1 MNMKLWIG
9 AGLLASVA
17 SLAPL
22 AFSAGDR
29 IEKRVVIVNGGASHE
44 DIADKIS
51 ITDADSLAIG
61 ETREY
66 TSPSGKSFTLTRDAE
81 EHWTLRGLG
90 KEFGF
95 GGAPEDL
102 EVAGGEGAVTINKR
116 VIVMDHD
123 GDGEEAETHTISG
136 GGDGEKR
143 VEVFV
148 DRPGDGEPVVRKILI
163 NGQEADANDRD
174 VKIIVRKAEG
184 GEGAPHA
191 IWIDKDGKHHE
202 SLADHGVMMIETEDT
217 ASSGGAPENAT
228 MVEITRESGGDGE
241 RRVEKRVFLF
251 VDDGEEN

>member
-1 MNMKLWIG
+1 MNIKLWIG
-9 AGLLASVA
+9 AGLLATVA

-22 AFSAGDR
+22 AFSAGER
-29 IEKRVVIVNGGASHE
+29 IEKKVVIVNGSGPHH
-44 DIADKIS
+44 DFADKVS

-61 ETREY
+61 ETRDY

-81 EHWTLRGLG
+81 DHWTLRGLG

-102 EVAGGEGAVTINKR
+102 EIAGGAGQVSVNKR
-116 VIVMDHD
+116 IIVLD
-123 GDGEEAETHTISG
+123 GDSDGEEAEIHTIAG

-148 DRPGDGEPVVRKILI
+148 DRAGDGEPVVQKILV
-163 NGQEADANDRD
+163 NGQEADADGQN
-174 VKIIVRKAEG
+174 VKIIVKKDGA
-184 GEGAPHA
+184 EGAPHA
-191 IWIDKDGKHHE
+191 IWIGKDGSHHE
-202 SLADHGVMMIETEDT
+202 GLAGQGLMMIETEDI

-228 MVEITRESGGDGE
+228 MVEITRESGSEGE

-251 VDDGEEN
+251 VSESEEN